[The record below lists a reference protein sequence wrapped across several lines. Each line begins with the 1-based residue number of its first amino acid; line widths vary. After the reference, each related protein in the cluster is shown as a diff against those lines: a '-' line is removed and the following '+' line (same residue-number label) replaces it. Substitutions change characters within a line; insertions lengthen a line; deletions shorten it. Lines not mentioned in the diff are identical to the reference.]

1 VIRMI
6 NNYEV
11 IIDRCLECIMFRH
24 WLLSWVYVN
33 EKNYFYLG
41 LTFLGRSVT
50 ITKKRKIRGE
60 S

>member
-1 VIRMI
+1 MIRMI

-50 ITKKRKIRGE
+50 ITKKEK
-60 S
+60 